1 MTEKYI
7 SMTHKEREY
16 QFVDGGS
23 MVIKDGCFTAFLN
36 YSPWLYG
43 HVKNTCIRR
52 EPAEFPT
59 VIFRKIYYCIY
70 YYLQEGTTF

>member
-16 QFVDGGS
+16 QFVDGES

-43 HVKNTCIRR
+43 HVKNTCIRPMNLPVD
-52 EPAEFPT
+52 EKP
-59 VIFRKIYYCIY
+59 FRLWQFAGYFVSLPK
-70 YYLQEGTTF
+70 